1 MPKIGL
7 FFGSFNP
14 IHIGHLIMAE
24 YFVENTDLKE
34 VWFVVSPNNPLK
46 KKESLLNER
55 QRLYM
60 VNLAVEDDARFR
72 SCDIEFHLPIPS
84 YTSHTL
90 VHLQEKYPDKEFAL
104 IMGEDNLQNIDK
116 WKNYQFILDNFSIY
130 VYPRPNC
137 NAGKWKEMPNVTFVP
152 APQIEIS
159 ATMVRDS
166 IANGKSVKYF
176 LHPKVEKCIDEMGF
190 YKQKSTTTSA
200 SPRP

>member
-46 KKESLLNER
+46 KKSSLLNEH

-72 SCDIEFHLPIPS
+72 SCDIEFKLSRPS
-84 YTSHTL
+84 FTCNTL
-90 VHLQEKYPDKEFAL
+90 VHLQEKYPDKEFVL
-104 IMGEDNLQNIDK
+104 IMGEDNLESIEK
-116 WKNYQFILDNFSIY
+116 WKNFEFILENFLIY
-130 VYPRPNC
+130 AYPRIGSEG
-137 NAGKWKEMPNVTFVP
+137 GKYKSHPHVTFVP
-152 APQIEIS
+152 APNIEIS
-159 ATMVRDS
+159 ATMIRQCLS
-166 IANGKSVKYF
+166 EGKSVHYF
-176 LHPKVEKCIDEMGF
+176 LHPKVAQYIDEMRP
-190 YKQKSTTTSA
+190 YSKSNIVEK
-200 SPRP
+200 

>member
-1 MPKIGL
+1 MSKVGL

-46 KKESLLNER
+46 KKESLLNGH

-72 SCDIEFHLPIPS
+72 SCDIEFGLPLPS

-90 VHLQEKYPDKEFAL
+90 VRLSEKYPDKEFVL
-104 IMGEDNLQNIDK
+104 IMGEDNLQSIDK
-116 WKNYQFILDNFSIY
+116 WKNYEFILENYAIY
-130 VYPRPNC
+130 VYPRPGC
-137 NAGKWKEMPNVTFVP
+137 DGGKWKELPNVRMVNSP
-152 APQIEIS
+152 LMEIS
-159 ATMVRDS
+159 ATMIRNS
-166 IANGKSVKYF
+166 IAEGKSVQYF
-176 LHPKVEKCIDEMGF
+176 LHPKVAQCIDEMGF
-190 YKQKSTTTSA
+190 YRKK
-200 SPRP
+200 